1 MARKKGSRF
10 SSSNGFTPIT
20 VGSRRSGAT
29 SSGASTRAFSMFS
42 PSSSSSGSSSG
53 FTPITVGGKLS
64 AAQDGTL
71 YSTQQAA
78 TAAGYGP
85 TGDYASKAQSWMQRA
100 AARRINRRYM
110 GGGMDQGYT
119 SLLGYYYR
127 ARARAGLE
135 QIAPQP
141 TTIKEIVR
149 WLSQRPGDDDFRQD
163 RGAMF
168 TVIFKKAAKE
178 ARAAGDSGSEETL
191 LNAASKARKMARAQR
206 RARKQAA
213 AAGLNEFANGQYDED
228 FGYTRNPLV
237 PTSYLDK
244 HAKAARD
251 AAKKN
256 PDFDLQGIVEDA
268 HSSFQMAPVPLKAAV
283 VLGAAYLLKKIL

>member
-1 MARKKGSRF
+1 MAKKRKGS
-10 SSSNGFTPIT
+10 
-20 VGSRRSGAT
+20 
-29 SSGASTRAFSMFS
+29 MF
-42 PSSSSSGSSSG
+42 SSG
-53 FTPITVGGKLS
+53 FTPITPGSRSRSPGQFTASSSSSSSGSGFTPMTPGGKLD
-64 AAQDGTL
+64 AAQAGTL
-71 YSTQQAA
+71 YSQQQQW

-85 TGDYASKAQSWMQRA
+85 TGDYTSKAQSWVQRA

-141 TTIKEIVR
+141 TTVKEIVR

-178 ARAAGDSGSEETL
+178 ANAAGDSDSQETL
-191 LNAASKARKMARAQR
+191 LDAASKARKMARAQR
-206 RARKQAA
+206 RARRQAA
-213 AAGLNEFANGQYDED
+213 AQGLDEFANGQYDE
-228 FGYTRNPLV
+228 
-237 PTSYLDK
+237 
-244 HAKAARD
+244 
-251 AAKKN
+251 
-256 PDFDLQGIVEDA
+256 DFDLQGIVEDA
-268 HSSFQMAPVPLKAAV
+268 HSSFQMASVPMKAAV
-283 VLGAAYLLKKIL
+283 VLGVAYALKHFKVL

>member
-1 MARKKGSRF
+1 MAKKKGSRF

-29 SSGASTRAFSMFS
+29 SSGASTRAFSMFT
-42 PSSSSSGSSSG
+42 PSSGSSSG

-85 TGDYASKAQSWMQRA
+85 TGDYASKAQSWMQRV

-141 TTIKEIVR
+141 TTVKEIVQ

-168 TVIFKKAAKE
+168 TVIFRKAAKE
-178 ARAAGDSGSEETL
+178 ARAAGDSDSEETL
-191 LNAASKARKMARAQR
+191 VDAASKARKMARAQR
-206 RARKQAA
+206 RARRQAA
-213 AAGLNEFANGQYDED
+213 AEGFNEFATGQYDED

-283 VLGAAYLLKKIL
+283 VLGVAYALKKIL